1 MYLLDSDI
9 LSIIQDRHGEEFRR
23 IEVRMASVDPR
34 AVFVSIVT
42 FQEQASGWDNYV
54 RKARTSSGVV
64 HGYQM
69 FERLLSEFLR
79 LNILSFDD
87 AGAHIFDNLKR
98 QKVRVGTMD
107 LRIASIALSHD
118 FTVVTRNTIDF
129 DRVPGLRVEDWTI

>member
-54 RKARTSSGVV
+54 RKARKSSGVV

>member
-1 MYLLDSDI
+1 MYVLDSDI
-9 LSIIQDRHGEEFRR
+9 LSIIQDRLGEEYRR

-54 RKARTSSGVV
+54 RKARKSSGVV

-87 AGAHIFDNLKR
+87 AGGAHL
-98 QKVRVGTMD
+98 
-107 LRIASIALSHD
+107 
-118 FTVVTRNTIDF
+118 
-129 DRVPGLRVEDWTI
+129 